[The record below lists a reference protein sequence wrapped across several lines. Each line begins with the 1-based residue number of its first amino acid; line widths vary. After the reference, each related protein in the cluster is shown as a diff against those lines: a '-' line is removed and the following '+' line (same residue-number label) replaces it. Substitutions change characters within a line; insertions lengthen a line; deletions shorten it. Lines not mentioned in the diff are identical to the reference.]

1 MTISKRIYDLLVVAL
16 FSAILLL
23 PSLIV
28 AFAVLVLDGRP
39 ILYRSERMKTPT
51 KSFYLL
57 KFRTMTVVDSDSGVS
72 GGDKAARITRCGAF
86 LRRSRLDEFPQ
97 LWNVLKGDIS
107 FVGPRPPLREYVERF
122 PDLYADVLRSRP
134 GITGLASIIYHGHE
148 ESLLAR
154 TNSPEETDAIY
165 ARACVPR
172 KAALDLIYQKR
183 RNLCLDFILMWKT
196 GFRRIPLYRRRTG
209 SVR

>member
-16 FSAILLL
+16 FTTILLI

-28 AFAVLVLDGRP
+28 ALAVLILDGRP
-39 ILYRSERMKTPT
+39 IFYLSERMKTPS
-51 KSFYLL
+51 KAFYLV
-57 KFRTMTVVDSDSGVS
+57 KFRTMTVVDNDSGVS
-72 GGDKAARITRCGAF
+72 GGDKVSRITRCGAF

-122 PDLYADVLRSRP
+122 PDLYAQVLKSRP
-134 GITGLASIIYHGHE
+134 GITGLASVIYHGHE
-148 ESLLAR
+148 EWLLAR
-154 TNSPEETDAIY
+154 SHSPEETDAIY

-183 RNLCLDFILMWKT
+183 RNLCLDFVLMWKT
-196 GFRRIPLYRRRTG
+196 GFRKIPLHRRKT
-209 SVR
+209 

>member
-16 FSAILLL
+16 FSSILLL

-28 AFAVLVLDGRP
+28 ALAVLILDGRP
-39 ILYRSERMKTPT
+39 VFYRSERMKTPT
-51 KSFYLL
+51 QAFYLI
-57 KFRTMTVVDSDSGVS
+57 KFRTMTVVANDSGVS

-122 PDLYADVLRSRP
+122 PDLYAKVLRSRP
-134 GITGLASIIYHGHE
+134 GITGLASVIYHRHE
-148 ESLLAR
+148 EMLLAR
-154 TNSPEETDAIY
+154 STSPEETDAIY
-165 ARACVPR
+165 ARGCVPR
-172 KAALDLIYQKR
+172 KAALDLIYQR
-183 RNLCLDFILMWKT
+183 RRSLCLDFVLMWKT
-196 GFRRIPLYRRRTG
+196 GFRKIPLHRRKT
-209 SVR
+209 